1 MELIIGGAFQGKLE
15 YAVKRYGLTYEDVCD
30 LALGVP
36 VPGKRC
42 YRHLEALSRRE
53 DVTPYLPL
61 FRDAV
66 VITREVNGGIVPM
79 DVQEEIEWLEGQN
92 RRIDNQASMA
102 TLYVTINEKS
112 SAVAAKQ
119 PLLTRMG
126 EEFIEGMENFGEFV
140 FGAVLGLIYALPWA
154 AVAAV
159 VIALARRWVRKKKK
173 Q

>member
-15 YAVKRYGLTYEDVCD
+15 YAMERYGLTDADVCD
-30 LALGVP
+30 LALTAP

-79 DVQEEIEWLEGQN
+79 DGKERAWRERYGLQLQQLAKKATHVTRVFCGLAEEL
-92 RRIDNQASMA
+92 
-102 TLYVTINEKS
+102 K
-112 SAVAAKQ
+112 
-119 PLLTRMG
+119 
-126 EEFIEGMENFGEFV
+126 
-140 FGAVLGLIYALPWA
+140 
-154 AVAAV
+154 
-159 VIALARRWVRKKKK
+159 
-173 Q
+173 

>member
-15 YAVKRYGLTYEDVCD
+15 YAVKRYGLTDEDVCD

-79 DVQEEIEWLEGQN
+79 DGQERAWRERYGLQL
-92 RRIDNQASMA
+92 QQLAKKA
-102 TLYVTINEKS
+102 THVTRVFCGL
-112 SAVAAKQ
+112 A
-119 PLLTRMG
+119 
-126 EEFIEGMENFGEFV
+126 EE
-140 FGAVLGLIYALPWA
+140 L
-154 AVAAV
+154 
-159 VIALARRWVRKKKK
+159 K
-173 Q
+173 